1 MSKTMTN
8 GNLYAFARGYYDARA
23 LGVSSNPFDGESRP
37 MQHTLYEQ
45 GYEWGITD
53 YCIEHHPEEITQ

>member
-1 MSKTMTN
+1 
-8 GNLYAFARGYYDARA
+8 
-23 LGVSSNPFDGESRP
+23 